1 MQKGLFGN
9 SRKALWALAALAPLA
24 AHGADWELSGFVREE
39 IAVRVG
45 GENNR
50 FNQQGNVFNGKSV
63 ANQGLGPLLAPG
75 VAPTT
80 LTRPGSLKDNNNF
93 NMFATRLEVAAD
105 GRLTENLAAH
115 VKLRGFYDGVGRM
128 DGAFRGENI
137 FEQELRGSRG
147 GTPFETAGK
156 DWMLDLPAAY
166 LDYSKG
172 PLWLRFGNQQIAWG
186 ESIFFRVLDVP
197 NGLDLRR
204 HSILDVAAEEYSDK
218 RVPSLALRAS
228 WRANDNW
235 EIEGFGQ
242 RFQPSI
248 IAGDNSPYNT
258 IPSQFDV
265 QEKAGYQRVKNDMSF
280 GGRVRGQIGDF
291 GVQFMAVNRRNP
303 DGVVRWADSQSGAL
317 AGTPFQAGTGHG
329 VYSAREWFDYAARV
343 GLDGRRGLETALNE
357 FPGAGAMATGL
368 GIVGGC
374 GGAVSGA
381 GVISLNTAQASCV
394 LDTFFDPV
402 VGVGDLR
409 GHLMR
414 EYPRETVLGFSVN
427 HIFDGAP
434 DSWLDQLVARFE
446 LSHTLNK
453 KFTNPTLSRRYLEKD
468 ETQFALILEK
478 YHKFSADMPATYIV
492 GQWLHKTESDLFG
505 RHLSGLNGKPGER
518 PRGLSS
524 FNALALAIQQPSKT
538 LEWRTDLTVLTDL
551 RGGWLI
557 QPGVKWK
564 PNKSFQLDVYGNVI
578 RTDGGNDDFG
588 SAIESAN
595 EVFLRGTF
603 YF

>member
-1 MQKGLFGN
+1 MKTRLFGD
-9 SRKALWALAALAPLA
+9 SRKALWVLAALSPAVVQA
-24 AHGADWELSGFVREE
+24 SDWEVSGFLREE
-39 IAVRVG
+39 IAVRAG
-45 GENNR
+45 GENNP
-50 FNQQGNVFNGKSV
+50 FNQQGNEFNGKSV
-63 ANQGLGPLLAPG
+63 ANTGLGPILAPG
-75 VAPTT
+75 LSPDT
-80 LTRPGSLKDNNNF
+80 LTRPASWKDSNTF
-93 NMFATRLEVAAD
+93 NMFATRMELSVD
-105 GRLTENLAAH
+105 GRLTENMAAH
-115 VKLRGFYDGVGRM
+115 VKLRGFYDGVGRV
-128 DGAFRGENI
+128 DSAFKGENI
-137 FEQELRGSRG
+137 FEQEFRGSRG
-147 GTPFETAGK
+147 GTPFEVARK

-166 LDYSKG
+166 IDYSEG
-172 PLWLRFGNQQIAWG
+172 PLWVRFGNQQIAWG

-228 WRANDNW
+228 FRVNNDW
-235 EIEGFGQ
+235 EVEGFGQ

-258 IPSQFDV
+258 IPSQFNV
-265 QEKAGYQRVKNDMSF
+265 QEKAGYEDVKNDWTF

-303 DGVVRWADSQSGAL
+303 DGVVRWTDSRAGVLSGTA
-317 AGTPFQAGTGHG
+317 FEAGTGRG
-329 VYSAREWFDYAARV
+329 VYSAAEWLHYASSI
-343 GLDGRRGLETALNE
+343 GLDGIGGLEAALNE
-357 FPGAGAMATGL
+357 FPATLGL
-368 GIVGGC
+368 GSAAVAAGC
-374 GGAVSGA
+374 GGSVSG
-381 GVISLNTAQASCV
+381 GEISLPNGAATSCV

-402 VGVGDLR
+402 VGLGDLR

-414 EYPRETVLGFSVN
+414 EYPRETVFGFSVN
-427 HIFDGAP
+427 HIFEGEA
-434 DSWLDQLVARFE
+434 DSLLDQLVARFE
-446 LSHTLNK
+446 LSYTPNK

-478 YHKFSADMPATYIV
+478 NHKFSAEMPATYIV
-492 GQWLHKTESDLFG
+492 AQWLHKTESDLFG
-505 RHLSGLNGKPGER
+505 RHLSGLDNKPGQR
-518 PRGLSS
+518 PKGLDS
-524 FNALALAIQQPSKT
+524 FNAVAIAVQQPSKT

-564 PNKSFQLDVYGNVI
+564 PNKSLQLDVYGNLI

-588 SAIESAN
+588 SALESAN
-595 EVFLRGTF
+595 EVFVRGTL